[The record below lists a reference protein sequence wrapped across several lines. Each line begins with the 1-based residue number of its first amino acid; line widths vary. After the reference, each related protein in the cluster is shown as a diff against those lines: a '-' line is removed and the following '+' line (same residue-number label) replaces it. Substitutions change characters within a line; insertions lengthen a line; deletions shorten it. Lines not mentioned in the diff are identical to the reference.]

1 MSFRFRHEPAK
12 QPAMSP
18 YKRKVLHLG
27 GFDPRGARFYHQLL
41 GEQVEH
47 ANAMATAQGD
57 PLRLKLSPRRRQGH
71 DSAWEVTRSDGAC
84 RTEIQFLAWD
94 DVVRLH
100 WPKGAATLLARMIPT
115 YWHFM
120 TRGKWREIFIV
131 PRGSKI
137 ALIYPALMVARL
149 ALPGALLVWLASG
162 LLLYHHAW
170 LWALALLPALLVATL
185 VAIPLVE
192 RAHGLWL
199 LRFVIF
205 NDLLARQRTDPAL
218 DARLDEFAATLSACL
233 DEAGR
238 GEWDEVLLV
247 THSNGSILAMPI
259 MARLLALRDGELPDQ
274 FSLVT
279 LGGSITLVGFRRD
292 AEAFHAQLDRV
303 ATAQFHWLDIGSP
316 TDGASI
322 PLVNPCI
329 TRPVGPP
336 PGLIQLS
343 PRWHRYCDPATYKAR
358 RADKYLTHFD
368 YLRRLDKPSAL
379 DYIGLTSAPRPLAQ
393 SIAAFQHENGAT
405 ENA

>member
-1 MSFRFRHEPAK
+1 
-12 QPAMSP
+12 MSP
-18 YKRKVLHLG
+18 FKRKVLHLG

-41 GEQVEH
+41 GEQVKQ
-47 ANAMATAQGD
+47 ANHLAAAQGD
-57 PLRLKLSPRRRQGH
+57 SLRLALSSRRRAGR
-71 DSAWEVTRSDGAC
+71 DAVWDVTRSDGAGV
-84 RTEIQFLAWD
+84 TEYQFLAWD
-94 DVVRLH
+94 DLVRQH
-100 WPKGAATLLARMIPT
+100 WPKGALTLLARMIPT
-115 YWHFM
+115 YWRYL
-120 TRGKWREIFIV
+120 TQGKWREIVVV
-131 PRGSKI
+131 PRGSRI
-137 ALIYPALMVARL
+137 ALIYPALMVARV
-149 ALPGALLVWLASG
+149 ALPAAVLVWLA
-162 LLLYHHAW
+162 LLLPLHRLLW
-170 LWALALLPALLVATL
+170 LWASMLLPIVLAATL
-185 VAIPLVE
+185 IAIPLVE

-205 NDLLARQRTDPAL
+205 NDLLARERTDPAL
-218 DARLDEFAATLSACL
+218 NLRLDDFAATISASL
-233 DEAGR
+233 DED
-238 GEWDEVLLV
+238 WDEVLLV

-259 MARLLALRDGELPDQ
+259 MARLLDLRGGELPDH

-292 AEAFHAQLDRV
+292 AHAFHAALDRV
-303 ATAQFHWLDIGSP
+303 AGADFRWLDIGSP

-343 PRWHRYCDPATYKAR
+343 PRWHRYCDPASYQAR

-379 DYIGLTSAPRPLAQ
+379 DFIGLTCAARPLAQ
-393 SIAAFQHENGAT
+393 SLAAFRA

>member
-1 MSFRFRHEPAK
+1 
-12 QPAMSP
+12 MSP
-18 YKRKVLHLG
+18 FKRKVLHLG

-47 ANAMATAQGD
+47 ANRLAEVQGEQ
-57 PLRLKLSPRRRQGH
+57 LRLTLSPRRRQGG
-71 DSAWEVTRSDGAC
+71 DAVWDVTRSDGAG
-84 RTEIQFLAWD
+84 TTQFQFLAWD
-94 DVVRLH
+94 DLVRLH
-100 WPKGAATLLARMIPT
+100 WPKGAVGLLIRMIPT
-115 YWHFM
+115 YWRFL
-120 TRGKWREIFIV
+120 TRGKWREIVIV

-137 ALIYPALMVARL
+137 ALIYPALMVARV
-149 ALPGALLVWLASG
+149 AVPGALLVWLA
-162 LLLYHHAW
+162 LLLPLHALW
-170 LWALALLPALLVATL
+170 LPLHAVALVWALTLVPILLAATL
-185 VAIPLVE
+185 IAIPLVE

-205 NDLLARQRTDPAL
+205 NDLLARERTDPAL
-218 DARLDEFAATLSACL
+218 TLRLDAFAATIL
-233 DEAGR
+233 AGL
-238 GEWDEVLLV
+238 EEDWDEVLLV

-259 MARLLALRDGELPDQ
+259 MARLLALRGEQLPDH

-292 AEAFHAQLDRV
+292 AHVFHAALDRV
-303 ATAQFHWLDIGSP
+303 GDARFRWLDIGSP

-336 PGLIQLS
+336 PGLIQMS

-379 DYIGLTSAPRPLAQ
+379 DYIGLTCAARPLVE
-393 SIAAFQHENGAT
+393 SIAAFGAENG
-405 ENA
+405 